1 MSRSVIAKLFYG
13 SLIAF
18 AVVIVLVGVVIG
30 LAISTR
36 SLMMDGRDVVGVSP
50 SGWWIVAVAVVMLLL
65 IVGASIAQLVAW
77 IGALIESATLEN
89 MTWFVVVLVGGIL
102 GFGVIVM
109 LIYLLAVPARTV
121 PSSPAAAA
129 AVSQ

>member
-18 AVVIVLVGVVIG
+18 AVAIVLTGVVVG
-30 LAISTR
+30 LAISTG
-36 SLMMDGRDVVGVSP
+36 SLLRDGRDVVGVAP
-50 SGWWIVAVAVVMLLL
+50 FGWWIVVVAVVVLLL
-65 IVGASIAQLVAW
+65 LVAASIAQLVSW
-77 IGALIESATLEN
+77 IGALIEAAGLEN

-109 LIYLLAVPARTV
+109 LIYLLAVPPRTV
-121 PSSPAAAA
+121 LSPTAAAS
-129 AVSQ
+129 VSQ